1 MFRDTCCR
9 KWVLMAVL
17 VLALLVA
24 GRDVVAGDSKG
35 RFQSYNPLL
44 SCGAFVQLQS
54 GAETLEKAAST
65 WWLIGFLSGVS
76 NGLPNTFDIVGRD
89 GLFSALQWVIDYCRT
104 RPHIQFKRAAEAL
117 IANLHPHRLREA
129 P

>member
-1 MFRDTCCR
+1 
-9 KWVLMAVL
+9 MAIL
-17 VLALLVA
+17 VAAMLVA
-24 GRDVVAGDSKG
+24 GRGAAAGDTEG

-76 NGLPNTFDIVGRD
+76 NGLPDTFDIVGQD
-89 GLFSALQWVIDYCRT
+89 GLFSAIQWVIDHCRE

-117 IANLHPHRLREA
+117 IADLHPRRLTEA

>member
-1 MFRDTCCR
+1 MLAAI
-9 KWVLMAVL
+9 V
-17 VLALLVA
+17 VLALQFG
-24 GRDVVAGDSKG
+24 GRETVAGDSKG

-44 SCGAFVQLQS
+44 SCGAFAQLQT
-54 GAETLEKAAST
+54 GEETLEKAAST
-65 WWLIGFLSGVS
+65 WWLIGFLSGVN

-89 GLFSALQWVIDYCRT
+89 GLFSALRWVIDYCRT

-117 IANLHPHRLREA
+117 IAHLHPQRLQEA

>member
-1 MFRDTCCR
+1 M
-9 KWVLMAVL
+9 LAIL
-17 VLALLVA
+17 VLAMLAA
-24 GRDVVAGDSKG
+24 GRDAAAGDANG

-54 GAETLEKAAST
+54 GTETLEKAAST

-76 NGLPNTFDIVGRD
+76 NGLPETFDIVGQA
-89 GLFSALQWVIDYCRT
+89 GLFSAIQWVIDHCRE

-117 IANLHPHRLREA
+117 IADLHPRRLTEE